1 MSEVY
6 FASAQ
11 LKRYEQ
17 DASLV
22 FKFIRA
28 AKKAGLGEVI
38 KKGDLV
44 AVKVHFGQIGGFR
57 AIKPQFIRN
66 LVDAI
71 KEFGGIPFLVDTWGI
86 SHLDAAVKN
95 GITYESMGA
104 PVIPINGIREND
116 IRWVKL
122 EDGLRLKEVGIA
134 GNVYDADVLVNF
146 AHAKGHGS
154 SGYGGAIKNIALG
167 CSAPKN
173 RHELHSMEREEEGAR
188 KFQEG
193 MADVVAAVLRKFKD
207 KAIHLNY
214 IMDVAEHCDCASW
227 SPTPIVPDIGIA
239 VSRDIVALEQAT
251 LDLINKAPGLPY
263 STAEKYNLKSGDNK
277 FLIIHGKDPYIQV
290 QAAEKLGLGTT
301 KYDLIEV
308 D

>member
-66 LVDAI
+66 LVDAV

-95 GITYESMGA
+95 GITYEGMGA
-104 PVIPINGIREND
+104 PVIPIN
-116 IRWVKL
+116 
-122 EDGLRLKEVGIA
+122 
-134 GNVYDADVLVNF
+134 
-146 AHAKGHGS
+146 
-154 SGYGGAIKNIALG
+154 
-167 CSAPKN
+167 
-173 RHELHSMEREEEGAR
+173 
-188 KFQEG
+188 
-193 MADVVAAVLRKFKD
+193 
-207 KAIHLNY
+207 
-214 IMDVAEHCDCASW
+214 
-227 SPTPIVPDIGIA
+227 
-239 VSRDIVALEQAT
+239 
-251 LDLINKAPGLPY
+251 
-263 STAEKYNLKSGDNK
+263 
-277 FLIIHGKDPYIQV
+277 
-290 QAAEKLGLGTT
+290 
-301 KYDLIEV
+301 
-308 D
+308 